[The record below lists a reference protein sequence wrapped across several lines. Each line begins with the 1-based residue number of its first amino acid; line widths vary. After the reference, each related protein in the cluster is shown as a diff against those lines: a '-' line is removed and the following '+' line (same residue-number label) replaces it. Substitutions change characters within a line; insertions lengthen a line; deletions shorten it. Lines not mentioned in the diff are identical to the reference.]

1 MNYNAA
7 TLAQLQRLA
16 QQGDTHAAYV
26 ISRRNRTLQ
35 SLRAKLA
42 KHLQRPAPT
51 TKRGATYRE
60 RDERILRRQI
70 KTLEQGRPL
79 ADWYEVKL

>member
-1 MNYNAA
+1 MNYNDA

-16 QQGDTHAAYV
+16 QQGDTHAIDA
-26 ISRRNRTLQ
+26 IHRRARKLQ

-42 KHLQRPAPT
+42 KHLHRPAPT
-51 TKRGATYRE
+51 TKRGATFRE

-70 KTLEQGRPL
+70 AALEAGKPL
-79 ADWYEVKL
+79 GDWYKETL